1 MRARGRRLVPLVVAP
16 ALLVASA
23 GCESRHPPDEVLRDS
38 LGLERSEEVHRVSL
52 AVRDGRETAVPPT
65 TEIAPGALVEFVSSD
80 RFVRMVEFREGELS
94 PEGAEFLLRT
104 GQLRSAPLLDRDA
117 RFVVS
122 FRDAPAGRYPYRA
135 EGNYGSAQGVVVVR
149 AR

>member
-1 MRARGRRLVPLVVAP
+1 MRARGRRLVPLVVAS
-16 ALLVASA
+16 ALLVGLA

-38 LGLERSEEVHRVSL
+38 LGLEGSEEVHRVSL

-65 TEIAPGALVEFVSSD
+65 TEITPGALVEFVSGD

-94 PEGAEFLLRT
+94 PEGAEFLQRT

-135 EGNYGSAQGVVVVR
+135 EGNYGVVQGVVVVR

>member
-1 MRARGRRLVPLVVAP
+1 MRAGGRRPGS
-16 ALLVASA
+16 LLVGLLLLAASA
-23 GCESRHPPDEVLRDS
+23 GCGSRHPPDEVLRDT
-38 LGLERSEEVHRVSL
+38 LGLGGSEEVHRVSL
-52 AVRDGRETAVPPT
+52 EVRDGRETAAPPT
-65 TEIAPGALVEFVSSD
+65 TEIAPGALVEFVSAD
-80 RFVRMVEFREGELS
+80 RFVRMVEFREEGLS

-135 EGNYGSAQGVVVVR
+135 EGNYGTAAGVVVVR